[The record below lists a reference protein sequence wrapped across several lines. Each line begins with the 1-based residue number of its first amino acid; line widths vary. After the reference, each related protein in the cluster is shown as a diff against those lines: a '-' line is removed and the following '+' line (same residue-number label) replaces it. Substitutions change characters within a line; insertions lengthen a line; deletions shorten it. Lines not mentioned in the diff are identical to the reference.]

1 MQISSISRRAALK
14 LMSIGSGTLFFPL
27 GTRSALADASPQLGK
42 FQQPLRLPNL
52 LKPVHSDST
61 YDYYEIVM
69 QQQDL
74 QILPQLGR
82 TRCWT
87 YSGTIPG
94 PIIRQPKLRQSVVRF
109 INQLGQD
116 SSGKDIT
123 TSTHLHG
130 MASKPEYDGYAEDL
144 IPLNYYKDYYY
155 PNNRGATLWYHDH
168 SLHRTSRNVYMGLAG
183 MYIVEYGQ
191 DDFVNAADFDRLPQ
205 GDYEIPLII
214 QDKQFAPN
222 GSLIFDDRGQRGVYG
237 DVVLINGVPYP
248 YLEVER
254 RKYRFRVL
262 NGSASRTYELALS
275 QAEKTVTIGDRLTV
289 IATDAGLLATPVELK
304 TPASGLQIGIAE
316 RYEIVIDFATYPDNI
331 EHLYLRNLG
340 FPSNLDSE
348 PQALLRFDL
357 KRRVQDDS
365 IIPTQLGKVT
375 PIGNLIPSNAKRRTF
390 RFERTGGQWKIN
402 NKTWDPQRI
411 DANPGLGDY
420 EIWTFVNTGGWV
432 HPVHVH
438 LVDFQILDRNG
449 QAPPAYQRGWKDVV
463 LVHELETVR
472 VAAKFGPWEGKYMM
486 HCHNIVHEDHDMM
499 TQFQVGKDGCDPTVC
514 AKPQPLPAPKFG

>member
-1 MQISSISRRAALK
+1 MHITRREALQ
-14 LMSIGSGTLFFPL
+14 LLAIGGGTLLSPL
-27 GTRSALADASPQLGK
+27 GTRSAFADTSPQNGK

-52 LKPVHSDST
+52 LKPVHSNSK

-74 QILPQLGR
+74 QILPQLGK

-87 YSGTIPG
+87 YGSTLPG
-94 PIIRQPKLRQSVVRF
+94 PMIRQPKRRESVVRF

-116 SSGKDIT
+116 SGGKDIT
-123 TSTHLHG
+123 TSIHLHG
-130 MASKPEYDGYAEDL
+130 MASRPEYDGYSEDL

-168 SLHRTSRNVYMGLAG
+168 AVHQTSRNVYMGLAG
-183 MYIVEYGQ
+183 MYVVEYSQ
-191 DDFVNAADFDRLPQ
+191 DDFVNPADSDRLPQ

-214 QDKQFAPN
+214 QDKQFALN

-237 DVVLINGVPYP
+237 DIVLINGVPYP

-254 RKYRFRVL
+254 RKYRFRIL

-275 QAEKTVTIGDRLTV
+275 QDPQTLTIGDKLTV

-316 RYEIVIDFATYPDNI
+316 RYEIVIDFAAYPDSI
-331 EHLYLRNLG
+331 EHLYLRNMG

-357 KRRVQDDS
+357 KQRVKDDS
-365 IIPTQLGKVT
+365 IIPTQLGKVL
-375 PIGNLIPSNAKRRTF
+375 PIQNQIPGNAKRRTF
-390 RFERTGGQWKIN
+390 RFERNGGQWKIN
-402 NKTWDPQRI
+402 NKTWDPQRV
-411 DANPGLGDY
+411 DANPGQGDY

-472 VAAKFGPWEGKYMM
+472 IAARFGPLEGKYMM

-499 TQFQVGKDGCDPTVC
+499 TQFQVGKGGCEPTC
-514 AKPQPLPAPKFG
+514 AKPQPLPAPKFT